1 MKPVK
6 NMAASVHQ
14 RLLNKAR
21 SDQRPF
27 NELLQYFAMERFLY
41 RLSRSPHATA
51 FILKG
56 ALMLRTWGASEY
68 RPTMDIDMLGMK
80 DYEEASTLSR
90 IREIMQAPIEDD
102 GLLFDPQS
110 IQADQIT
117 ENNDYKGIRIRFRGA
132 LGNARINMQ
141 IDVGFG
147 DVVYPK
153 AKKSE
158 FPTLLEFP
166 SPNLLCY
173 TRESAVA
180 EKFQAMVKL
189 GLLNSRMKDFFDIWV
204 LCRQFEFS
212 GSELAEAVRLTF
224 DKRETRLPEA
234 VEAFGEAFIDAKQTQ
249 WAAFRKQLRQDYI
262 PESLKEV
269 VTQLEIFLY
278 PICHCLRTGQNPPH
292 QWTAPGPWSE

>member
-1 MKPVK
+1 MKPVR

-41 RLSRSPHATA
+41 RLSISTHATA

-110 IQADQIT
+110 IQAEQIT

-153 AKKSE
+153 ARKSK

-166 SPNLLCY
+166 SPNLFCY

-189 GLLNSRMKDFFDIWV
+189 GLLNSRMKDFFDIWI
-204 LCRQFEFS
+204 LCRQFDFN
-212 GSELAEAVRLTF
+212 GPELAEAVRLTF
-224 DKRETRLPEA
+224 DKRETRLPEV
-234 VEAFGEAFIDAKQTQ
+234 VEAFGDDFIRVKQTQ
-249 WAAFRKQLRQDYI
+249 WAAFRKQLRQDHV
-262 PESLKEV
+262 PTSLDEVVKEV
-269 VTQLEIFLY
+269 ETFLY
-278 PICHCLRTGQNPPH
+278 PICRYLRSEKIPPQ
-292 QWTAPGPWSE
+292 QWIAPGPWL